1 MDRDSEESEEDVQE
15 EGEASVLWERCF
27 EQSIFVDLSED
38 ESIHLSDL
46 DNSLALHVS
55 RAESAPSENSI
66 HLSGSAELSA
76 LDDSPSESS
85 RSNSNCENVTEGKTG
100 SSKLPMSP
108 QRPNTLQNEL
118 PQKPGCGESGGNTSD
133 EDQEDL
139 PYDGDIG
146 SPYFNQTT
154 SSEENSDGGNTVH
167 GSPDPPAPLESFHK
181 DANTD
186 EEKSSAASEATW
198 VAKPC
203 SGLTNINHLLLQHFS
218 QEDLLGS
225 GRLIEA
231 ETLPEVSLL
240 ESVDDTVVSISA
252 SAENLRKQTESFE
265 ERSDSKSNNESS
277 EVKTEMEI
285 DHPTSNASA
294 SSNQSIQNANADLL
308 ELDDKKEDVRIQTVP
323 LMRTRSLGEIKY
335 GQGKVHYRLPD
346 FSKVASK
353 VKIPKAPSG
362 PVKPVPPCS
371 DSVHRAQSSP
381 DILDV
386 ISRVLEDFVHPSEKP
401 YVFNANDRQTPSVPL
416 HHLQDHY
423 DKLLTEYTT
432 GENQKDT
439 IRHGTKNQ
447 MLSENE
453 RNRLYVKDKKEEVEC
468 VENGLFHGSTPHLP
482 TTENLCE
489 QTGEKTENIKEGDSL
504 LSNQHED
511 VQSDGERMTA
521 ELRDIISQFMHKTD
535 EFKFSVTNMTVST
548 DEQQMILRSMMEAQD
563 HLERKY
569 MSKKEEHRA
578 LEMQN
583 YMGLSRNTGTFDP
596 NRQLEGDIFRIGMHL
611 EDIKE
616 MIDKN
621 VYEQISLPHSS
632 STSTPITAQMKTV
645 PFCTPSSPPHLHQE
659 VKECFLKVSCETD
672 SQEEEEEH
680 QEMKNK
686 REVHLNG
693 EWIQSS
699 EIIDDHVGLNICS
712 SRDLLE
718 EPDIQRDTEKLRASV
733 FQEVIDDS
741 NILGCLSAHSP
752 ESRGR
757 RSAANSDLSPV
768 RDQRDSLSLAVEV
781 SFSSV
786 ALGDSDNHGLS
797 GPSPPISCVS
807 QMQRIISPETDSGFG
822 SSYLTQ
828 SASGELNL
836 LTGSE
841 VTSGSDSEGSGYN
854 PPTAIHYQTSGRRA
868 TPHQCVQTQHCG
880 AEELWGESTTKESS
894 LKLQGHFQLPH
905 HKSEP
910 TPRTTMDPGDRGSP
924 LPSCS
929 CNSEAILALQSEVSR
944 LKKDLEEGLVQLPHL
959 AKKMDYLTSKY
970 GQEHQEHRSKIK
982 SHQAAG
988 SSRTSR
994 RTLSELSS
1002 SLLRTEDW
1010 ISSDM
1015 DPRKSTSSVRP
1026 NSSDLLLQMHDS
1038 PGGSKRAER
1047 HVCSTSE
1054 FHLSKHSRRGRAEN
1068 STFQRED
1075 ELLFQDNDQQRPKA
1089 ATRRFGSKE
1098 RWSFRSASTL
1108 KKPLLQVHY
1117 GSTSSLPASYKVW
1130 EPQLQS
1136 VPLHRKRSTQ
1146 SDTALLP
1153 SNMFFQQTLS
1163 PVSLSSRGTS
1173 KTSRCKGKKEVD
1185 MNRTLDQAIEVAR
1198 SMKRTADRMARQ
1210 LSADLVK
1217 AQQNRKLHNMQPL
1230 GGRTHLEF

>member
-1 MDRDSEESEEDVQE
+1 
-15 EGEASVLWERCF
+15 
-27 EQSIFVDLSED
+27 
-38 ESIHLSDL
+38 
-46 DNSLALHVS
+46 
-55 RAESAPSENSI
+55 
-66 HLSGSAELSA
+66 
-76 LDDSPSESS
+76 
-85 RSNSNCENVTEGKTG
+85 
-100 SSKLPMSP
+100 MSP

-453 RNRLYVKDKKEEVEC
+453 RNRLYVKDKKEE
-468 VENGLFHGSTPHLP
+468 
-482 TTENLCE
+482 
-489 QTGEKTENIKEGDSL
+489 
-504 LSNQHED
+504 
-511 VQSDGERMTA
+511 
-521 ELRDIISQFMHKTD
+521 
-535 EFKFSVTNMTVST
+535 
-548 DEQQMILRSMMEAQD
+548 D

-757 RSAANSDLSPV
+757 RSAANSSDLSPV

-1089 ATRRFGSKE
+1089 TRRFGSKE